1 MKLRP
6 YQQAAVDAIFKA
18 WETCTSTLVVLPTGC
33 GKTIV
38 FASVIKRLLSSPA
51 TFNFVSS
58 RLGNEHSSDQQTNR
72 PTDHLSPTE
81 SPSVCAGQPSV
92 SEYPPRVSEPEGASG
107 RGAQVEKFRPCSAGR
122 LIGCSDDSSEE
133 RQNDSKE
140 DRALKASGHPNHQT
154 PITTP
159 RVMVLAHREE
169 LITQARDKIMTV
181 TNADV
186 QIEMAD
192 FHVTEYFGKKAD
204 VVVSTVQTQIAPLRP
219 THQSPTTNHQLL
231 TTNHQSPTTN
241 HQLLTTNHQSPNR
254 RFTNFDPSEFAALVI
269 DEAHHATAR
278 SYRECVDYYT
288 QNPNCRVLGVTATP
302 DRADESALGQVFET
316 VAYEYTVNDAIK
328 DGWLVPIRQQLVK
341 VESLDFSGVSTSAGD
356 LNQAELSEVMEDEKN
371 LHGIVSPVL
380 EICRGRKTIL
390 FAASV
395 KQAERICEIIN
406 RPNQSPTTNN
416 QSPIVADWICGATP
430 KEERRRKLEKFK
442 RGETDVMCNVGIL
455 TEGFDDSEVE
465 VIVMARP
472 TKSRAL
478 YAQMAGRATRPSA
491 EIADKLGLVEDSLDS
506 SAESHFVGEGLPSE
520 LSSDQQ
526 TNRPTG
532 HLSPTE
538 SPSVC
543 AGQPTVSEAQ
553 KSTHHPWSVGRL
565 FGCSDGSSRKRPN
578 DSKEDCA
585 LDASESVSSRAAKLR
600 REMIAKSTKP
610 SCLIVDFVGNSGR
623 HKLITT
629 TDILGG
635 KEDDDEEVRVRA
647 KKIIEE
653 RGEEDTAEAIAEA
666 RKEIEERKAAEA
678 KRRAFIQAKAQFV
691 TIEVDPLNIYDLPP
705 VEERPSDRGRRL
717 SLRQEAILRERLK
730 VDPVKVGYAKGKQ
743 LIEEM
748 FRRMNAGLATLPQ
761 QKQLRRLGF
770 PAPMRFAEASR
781 ALTRAFRK

>member
-1 MKLRP
+1 
-6 YQQAAVDAIFKA
+6 
-18 WETCTSTLVVLPTGC
+18 
-33 GKTIV
+33 
-38 FASVIKRLLSSPA
+38 
-51 TFNFVSS
+51 
-58 RLGNEHSSDQQTNR
+58 
-72 PTDHLSPTE
+72 
-81 SPSVCAGQPSV
+81 
-92 SEYPPRVSEPEGASG
+92 
-107 RGAQVEKFRPCSAGR
+107 
-122 LIGCSDDSSEE
+122 
-133 RQNDSKE
+133 
-140 DRALKASGHPNHQT
+140 
-154 PITTP
+154 
-159 RVMVLAHREE
+159 MVLAHREE

-181 TNADV
+181 TDADV

-204 VVVSTVQTQIAPLRP
+204 VVVSTVQTQCSVVGKSVAGSWSVPENQL
-219 THQSPTTNHQLL
+219 PTTNHQ
-231 TTNHQSPTTN
+231 Q
-241 HQLLTTNHQSPNR
+241 PNR
-254 RFTNFDPSEFAALVI
+254 RFCKFTPSEFAALVI

-278 SYRECVDYYT
+278 SYRECIDYYT

-406 RPNQSPTTNN
+406 RHSTSGVRPDGIPSEGCRFL
-416 QSPIVADWICGATP
+416 ADWVCGATP
-430 KEERRRKLEKFK
+430 KDERRRKIQAFK
-442 RGETDVMCNVGIL
+442 DGKIDVICNVGVL

-465 VIVMARP
+465 IIVMARP

-491 EIADKLGLVEDSLDS
+491 DI
-506 SAESHFVGEGLPSE
+506 
-520 LSSDQQ
+520 
-526 TNRPTG
+526 
-532 HLSPTE
+532 
-538 SPSVC
+538 
-543 AGQPTVSEAQ
+543 
-553 KSTHHPWSVGRL
+553 
-565 FGCSDGSSRKRPN
+565 
-578 DSKEDCA
+578 
-585 LDASESVSSRAAKLR
+585 AAKLGDEELPGIR
-600 REMIAKSTKP
+600 CSMIATSSKP

-635 KEDDDEEVRVRA
+635 KEIDEEVLSRA
-647 KKIIEE
+647 RAYMREKSDQ
-653 RGEEDTAEAIAEA
+653 GEAVDTAEAIAEA

-705 VEERPSDRGRRL
+705 VEERPSDRGRHL

-730 VDPVKVGYAKGKQ
+730 VDPAKVGYAKGKQ

-761 QKQLRRLGF
+761 QKQLRRFGLV
-770 PAPMRFAEASR
+770 APMRFAEASR
-781 ALTRAFRK
+781 ALSRAFARRGC

>member
-18 WETCTSTLVVLPTGC
+18 WETCTSALVVLPTGC

-38 FASVIKRLLSSPA
+38 FASVIKRLL
-51 TFNFVSS
+51 T
-58 RLGNEHSSDQQTNR
+58 DQPVPTANR
-72 PTDHLSPTE
+72 Q
-81 SPSVCAGQPSV
+81 A
-92 SEYPPRVSEPEGASG
+92 
-107 RGAQVEKFRPCSAGR
+107 
-122 LIGCSDDSSEE
+122 
-133 RQNDSKE
+133 
-140 DRALKASGHPNHQT
+140 
-154 PITTP
+154 PIATP
-159 RVMVLAHREE
+159 RCMVLAHREE

-204 VVVSTVQTQIAPLRP
+204 VVVSTIQTQNAGAEGAKRM
-219 THQSPTTNHQLL
+219 N
-231 TTNHQSPTTN
+231 
-241 HQLLTTNHQSPNR
+241 
-254 RFTNFDPSEFAALVI
+254 NFDPSEFAALVI

-380 EICRGRKTIL
+380 SICKDKKTIL
-390 FAASV
+390 FATSV
-395 KQAERICEIIN
+395 RQAERLSEIIN
-406 RPNQSPTTNN
+406 RSD
-416 QSPIVADWICGATP
+416 SMKADWICGATP

-455 TEGFDDSEVE
+455 TEGFDDSAVE

-491 EIADKLGLVEDSLDS
+491 DVASKLGDE
-506 SAESHFVGEGLPSE
+506 ELPE
-520 LSSDQQ
+520 I
-526 TNRPTG
+526 R
-532 HLSPTE
+532 
-538 SPSVC
+538 
-543 AGQPTVSEAQ
+543 
-553 KSTHHPWSVGRL
+553 
-565 FGCSDGSSRKRPN
+565 CS
-578 DSKEDCA
+578 
-585 LDASESVSSRAAKLR
+585 
-600 REMIAKSTKP
+600 MIAASSKP

-623 HKLITT
+623 HKLVTT

-705 VEERPSDRGRRL
+705 VEERPSDRGRHL

-730 VDPVKVGYAKGKQ
+730 VDPAKVGYAKGKQ

-761 QKQLRRLGF
+761 QKQLRRLGY

-781 ALTRAFRK
+781 ALTRAFHR